1 MFKQLD
7 TSQDGILSRD
17 EIEGGLDI
25 LVGKIGNLDYEDLL
39 LSMDRNGDGQV
50 DYHEFIT
57 AAVDKITLLNE
68 NSLVQAFR
76 VIDADSSGM
85 ITMDE
90 LKSAFE
96 NSAEKKDEQLWVDIM
111 KEVDTDNDGQISLE
125 EFKGSLGN
133 FFKKSLN

>member
-17 EIEGGLDI
+17 EIEGGLDL

-39 LSMDRNGDGQV
+39 LNMDRNGDGQV

-68 NSLVQAFR
+68 NSL
-76 VIDADSSGM
+76 
-85 ITMDE
+85 E
-90 LKSAFE
+90 
-96 NSAEKKDEQLWVDIM
+96 
-111 KEVDTDNDGQISLE
+111 
-125 EFKGSLGN
+125 
-133 FFKKSLN
+133 